1 MPRNDARPVSPPAAG
16 GQPPASGG
24 SWLRTVALVVLLSG
38 FWLLLSGRIGVQYMI
53 FMAVSVGMVVLMN
66 PERPFGSRAP
76 GVPRGG
82 SEIVRGAGAFLRYLV
97 WLLRSIVVANFDVA
111 RRILDPRM
119 PIRPKLMVF
128 HTAIRSDVG
137 QVMVANTI
145 TLTPGT
151 VTVDLQR
158 GHYLVHAL
166 HPDTAGAVVSGEVE
180 SMVAPIFGEPRPGAP
195 PIQWAFSPVE
205 LRRER
210 ELVPAEVVDAAVE
223 ALP

>member
-1 MPRNDARPVSPPAAG
+1 MPRNDARPAPPPAAG
-16 GQPPASGG
+16 GQPPAAGG
-24 SWLRTVALVVLLSG
+24 SWLRTVALVVLLSL
-38 FWLLLSGRIGVQYMI
+38 FWLLLSGRIGLQYMI
-53 FMAVSVGMVVLMN
+53 FMAVSVGLVVLMN

-76 GVPRGG
+76 GIPRGG
-82 SEIVRGAGAFLRYLV
+82 REIVRGAGAFLRYLI

-128 HTAIRSDVG
+128 HTGIRSDVG
-137 QVMVANTI
+137 QVIVANTI

-166 HPDTAGAVVSGEVE
+166 HPDTASAVVSGEVE
-180 SMVAPIFGEPRPGAP
+180 NMVAPIFGEPRGGAP
-195 PIQWAFSPVE
+195 PLQWAFSPVE
-205 LRRER
+205 LRLER
-210 ELVPAEVVDAAVE
+210 DLVPDEVVDAAVE
-223 ALP
+223 AQP